1 MPIDD
6 KWRKLIPEQIQ
17 NLPDYPGVFEFTDIL
32 QENVLFIGCADSLIQ
47 AVLQIIEKKP
57 PEYAGI
63 AFFRFKAT
71 NDHQNEYNLL
81 LEDYQKKFNRLPV
94 INDRLK
100 SE

>member
-17 NLPDYPGVFEFTDIL
+17 NLPDYPGIFEFTDIL
-32 QENVLFIGCADSLIQ
+32 QENVLFIGSAESLIQ
-47 AVLQIIEKKP
+47 AVLQIVEKKP

-71 NDHQNEYNLL
+71 NDSKKEYEQL
-81 LEDYQKKFNRLPV
+81 LEEYRKQFNKLPV
-94 INDRLK
+94 INCRLK
-100 SE
+100 GE

>member
-17 NLPDYPGVFEFTDIL
+17 NLPDFPGVFEFSDIL
-32 QENVLFIGCADSLIQ
+32 QENVLFIGSANSLVQ
-47 AVLQIIEKKP
+47 AVLEIVEKKP

-71 NDHQNEYNLL
+71 NDYEHEYKLLIEEYQNKF
-81 LEDYQKKFNRLPV
+81 KKLPLINERLN
-94 INDRLK
+94 I
-100 SE
+100 

>member
-32 QENVLFIGCADSLIQ
+32 QENVLFIGSAESLVQ
-47 AVLQIIEKKP
+47 TVLQIVEKKP

-71 NDHQNEYNLL
+71 NDHKNEVKQLLNEYQQRNNKLPL
-81 LEDYQKKFNRLPV
+81 INERLV
-94 INDRLK
+94 V
-100 SE
+100 